1 MNVEVVNLRRRPFF
15 IVEELLQT
23 IQANPQLWA
32 IVEQL
37 KHQDQEPDE
46 FFLSVAKMLAV
57 EFEELH
63 KTDLKDKLAA
73 LFGPLPQESYVMVP
87 LLCHVAL
94 DIFLMQAIP
103 NQEAI
108 RD

>member
-1 MNVEVVNLRRRPFF
+1 M
-15 IVEELLQT
+15 EELLRLIQT
-23 IQANPQLWA
+23 DPKLWDL
-32 IVEQL
+32 VEQL

-103 NQEAI
+103 NQESI

>member
-1 MNVEVVNLRRRPFF
+1 M
-15 IVEELLQT
+15 EELLKL
-23 IQANPQLWA
+23 IQSNPKLWDL
-32 IVEQL
+32 VEQL

-63 KTDLKDKLAA
+63 KTDLKDKLSA
-73 LFGPLPQESYVMVP
+73 LFGPLPKESYVMVP

-103 NQEAI
+103 NQESI
-108 RD
+108 KD

>member
-1 MNVEVVNLRRRPFF
+1 M
-15 IVEELLQT
+15 EELLKLIQT
-23 IQANPQLWA
+23 NPKLWDL
-32 IVEQL
+32 IEQL

-103 NQEAI
+103 NQESI

>member
-1 MNVEVVNLRRRPFF
+1 M
-15 IVEELLQT
+15 EELLKI
-23 IQANPQLWA
+23 IQQDPELWEL
-32 IVEQL
+32 VEQL

-103 NQEAI
+103 NQESI

>member
-1 MNVEVVNLRRRPFF
+1 MNVEVVNLRRRPFI
-15 IVEELLQT
+15 IVEELLKLIQT
-23 IQANPQLWA
+23 NPKLWDL
-32 IVEQL
+32 VEQL

-73 LFGPLPQESYVMVP
+73 LFGPLPPESYVMVP

-103 NQEAI
+103 NQESI

>member
-1 MNVEVVNLRRRPFF
+1 M
-15 IVEELLQT
+15 EELLKLIQT
-23 IQANPQLWA
+23 NPKLWDL
-32 IVEQL
+32 IEQL

-63 KTDLKDKLAA
+63 KTDLKDKLSA
-73 LFGPLPQESYVMVP
+73 LFGPLPKESYVMVP

-103 NQEAI
+103 NQESI

>member
-1 MNVEVVNLRRRPFF
+1 M
-15 IVEELLQT
+15 EELLKLIQT
-23 IQANPQLWA
+23 NPKLWDL
-32 IVEQL
+32 VKQL

-103 NQEAI
+103 NQESI

>member
-1 MNVEVVNLRRRPFF
+1 M
-15 IVEELLQT
+15 EELLKL
-23 IQANPQLWA
+23 IQSNPKLWDL
-32 IVEQL
+32 VEQL

-63 KTDLKDKLAA
+63 KTDLKDKLSA
-73 LFGPLPQESYVMVP
+73 LFGPLPKESYVMVP